1 MTDDITALTKRFVEL
16 TERERELKSSLSD
29 IDQEKSLI
37 EKQILDHWVNN
48 GIEGQRV
55 SGNTLYV
62 HTQTWASHGGDPQRA
77 VAAMRAA
84 GLDDLITVNSQTLS
98 AYVRERLANDE
109 AIPPEIAGAILI
121 TERTSLR
128 ARRA

>member
-1 MTDDITALTKRFVEL
+1 MTDITSLTARFVAL
-16 TERERELKSSLSD
+16 TERERALKAELSD
-29 IDQEKSLI
+29 VEQEKSAL
-37 EKQILDHWVNN
+37 EPQILDYWANN
-48 GIEGQRV
+48 DIEGQRV
-55 SGNTLYV
+55 HGNTLYV

-98 AYVRERLANDE
+98 AYVRECLKNGE
-109 AIPPEIAGAILI
+109 AIPPEIAGSILV

-128 ARRA
+128 VRKS